1 MLILLLVL
9 LALTCLA
16 LGLRLYALERDIR
29 ACARQLRS
37 GRPRVSMA
45 APNAAAEELL
55 TEELL
60 RQIYDT
66 QLLVRYSQ
74 ELGRRVCLYP
84 PL

>member
-1 MLILLLVL
+1 ML
-9 LALTCLA
+9 
-16 LGLRLYALERDIR
+16 D
-29 ACARQLRS
+29 RQGRLRS
-37 GRPRVSMA
+37 GP
-45 APNAAAEELL
+45 AEELL

-66 QLLVRYSQ
+66 QLLVRYNQ